1 MPKLITKHDVSVP
14 ATQDKVSRLLYVSVS
29 VGLLAVALMAV
40 IAWSYLPTEERSS
53 SIATTT
59 QLTTALPADY
69 SREAARLAG
78 LEAVFD
84 KDEQQNIENPEKH
97 QEFMSKIDNILQQ
110 LNSMDSVVGELSLPD
125 KDKQTLLSVHQYQKD
140 YWESKKAFHRMRLAR
155 LQGPTPLSAPSQEA
169 TSAPKP
175 APEESGAV
183 KQIAST
189 NESTPI
195 ATELST
201 AVASAADK
209 TAPATDTEATPK
221 DAQAIPPDVKLPP
234 DFCPL
239 FGPQA
244 RSCKVSDHEEKKL

>member
-1 MPKLITKHDVSVP
+1 M
-14 ATQDKVSRLLYVSVS
+14 
-29 VGLLAVALMAV
+29 
-40 IAWSYLPTEERSS
+40 
-53 SIATTT
+53 
-59 QLTTALPADY
+59 
-69 SREAARLAG
+69 AG

-209 TAPATDTEATPK
+209 TAPAPATEATPK